1 MSANKLLGAIA
12 VVSGLVAFLLAFFLI
27 QAGTGSAAAE
37 QSVSSRTKTVLF
49 ANADLPAGALLSE
62 GDVIEE
68 EVPLDLPIARRAIQP
83 ADKPSIIGKRL
94 SQPVTNGSPLLYSYL
109 AEVRDLDFST
119 NMRAM
124 TIRVDETST
133 HAGLLMPED
142 MVDVIV
148 SRPAPPPPPQAN
160 VDPAAMQQAATS
172 GQDLNSV
179 IAGVVSQAMAG
190 SSIGGGTT
198 EQWISETVLSNVRVL
213 AVGNRLYGTR
223 RQLAVR
229 NVEDEML
236 SLATGDA
243 KTVTL
248 EVTAEDAR
256 TLLRVGAGGKNKFTL
271 LLRST
276 RPMGST
282 SESDDPGV

>member
-1 MSANKLLGAIA
+1 MNANKLLGAIA
-12 VVSGLVAFLLAFFLI
+12 GVSGLVAFLLAFFLI
-27 QAGTGSAAAE
+27 QSGTGSAASE
-37 QSVSSRTKTVLF
+37 QASTSRMATVLF
-49 ANADLPAGALLSE
+49 ANADLPAGALLTADDIVD
-62 GDVIEE
+62 G
-68 EVPLDLPIARRAIQP
+68 EVPMNLPLARTAVQPGDRA
-83 ADKPSIIGKRL
+83 SIIGKRL

-160 VDPAAMQQAATS
+160 LDAAAMQQAAAGS
-172 GQDLNSV
+172 QDLNSV

-190 SSIGGGTT
+190 TNIGAGTT
-198 EQWISETVLSNVRVL
+198 EQWVSDTVLSNVRVL

-236 SLATGDA
+236 NLATGDA

-276 RPMGST
+276 RPMGSS